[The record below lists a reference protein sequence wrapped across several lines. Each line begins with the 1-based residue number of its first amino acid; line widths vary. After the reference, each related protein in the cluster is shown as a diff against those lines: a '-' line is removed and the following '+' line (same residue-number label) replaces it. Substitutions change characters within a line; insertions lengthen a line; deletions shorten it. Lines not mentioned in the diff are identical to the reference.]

1 MKLWDLLGVLAHRKK
16 FRILICLMEQS
27 TSPQQLARILD
38 LNPSTVRTL
47 LRALRRAGFVDYRTF
62 GRFHVYHLVSP
73 LPGPIHE
80 LLLLLVQLEDVKL
93 QPEVPENEEAV
104 DWMDLWDARIRYA
117 SRATWELL
125 RVLLKPNTT
134 GGRIREYEQRE
145 PLLRELEEDIR
156 HLKQEL
162 RDSS

>member
-1 MKLWDLLGVLAHRKK
+1 
-16 FRILICLMEQS
+16 MEQS
-27 TSPQQLARILD
+27 TTPKDLARTLD

-47 LRALRRAGFVDYRTF
+47 LRVLRRAGFVDYRTF

-93 QPEVPENEEAV
+93 QPEVPENEEDV
-104 DWMDLWDARIRYA
+104 DWMDLWDARFQYV
-117 SRATWELL
+117 SRTAWNLL
-125 RVLLKPNTT
+125 SVLLKPNTT
-134 GGRIREYEQRE
+134 GGRIREYERRE

-156 HLKQEL
+156 HLKEQL